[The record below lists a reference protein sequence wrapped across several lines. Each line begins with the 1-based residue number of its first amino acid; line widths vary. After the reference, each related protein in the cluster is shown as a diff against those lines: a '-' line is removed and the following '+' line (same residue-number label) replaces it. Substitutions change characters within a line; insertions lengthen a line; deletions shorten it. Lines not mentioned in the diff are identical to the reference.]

1 MLTLGALTFVAP
13 IALVGLLVLPALWWL
28 LRVTPPSPLRM
39 PFPPIRLLAALTSK
53 EESAEATPP
62 WLLVLRL
69 ILAAAVVLGAAHPL
83 INAPQQ
89 IVGSGPVAIVVDDG
103 WASARNWPARRD
115 AVLGIIDRADRE
127 ARPVIVATTAAVAGA
142 RPPLRLLSAREARE
156 LAASLAP
163 NPWPTDR
170 ESAIQALED
179 FTENNGVAPGA
190 VFWITDGLDDADGN
204 AVPMFV
210 DFAPLGSLTVIAPDA
225 DETAMV
231 LAPPASQGASLRAVV
246 SRADASREASVWVR
260 AISDDGALVAREPV
274 RFTAGESQTEAVFAL
289 PVELRNR
296 LARLELENEST
307 AAAVALTD
315 ERWRRRPVGLVAGGA
330 TTTGQPLLDD
340 LHYLRRA
347 LDPFTEVREGSVEQ
361 LLRRPLSVLCLVD
374 TGLVGGSEADAL
386 ARWVERGGV
395 LLRFAGPRLARTSQ
409 AGGDTLLPVELHGG
423 DRVIGGAMSWRR
435 PARLAPF
442 DTEGPFAGVTLPS
455 DVAIRRQVLA
465 EPTLD
470 LAERTWVRLDDGT
483 PLITAERRGEGWSIL
498 VHTTANTE
506 WSNLPL
512 SGLFVDMLRR
522 VVALSQGAVPQA
534 GGPPLAP
541 IDTLDGFGRL
551 GPSPPGVNA
560 IAAADFANAVASP
573 SHPPGHYGGGHRRQA
588 LNLAGAVEALRPL
601 GPIPPGVATSSFGA
615 AAAVDLQP
623 WLLGLALA
631 LAVIDMAIALAL
643 RGLLRV
649 PYVRRGSVAG
659 MIAAVALAGTCV
671 ALPAAAQETVSDGT
685 AIETS
690 LSTRLA
696 YRITGDPEIDA
707 VSRAGLEGVRAV
719 INDRTA
725 AVLGPPVGI
734 DLEGDEL
741 AFYPLIYWP
750 LVEGAPMPS
759 EAAARRIDAYMHNGG
774 TILFDIRAR
783 GGSQPTG
790 LAELARTLDIP
801 PLVPVPRDHVLG
813 RAYYLLSEF
822 PGRWTGG
829 TVWLAQGGE
838 RVNDGV
844 TPVIAGSHDW
854 AGAWAVDG
862 RGRPMFAVVPGGEQ
876 QREIAYRFA
885 INVVM
890 LVLTGSYKADQVHL
904 PAILERLGR

>member
-13 IALVGLLVLPALWWL
+13 LALAGLLVLPALWWL
-28 LRVTPPSPLRM
+28 LRVTPPAPLRVA
-39 PFPPIRLLAALTSK
+39 FPPIRLLAALTSD

-69 ILAAAVVLGAAHPL
+69 VLAAAVVLGAAHPL
-83 INAPQQ
+83 INAPQRLA
-89 IVGSGPVAIVVDDG
+89 GSGPVAIVIDDG
-103 WASARNWPARRD
+103 WAAARDWPARRD
-115 AVLGIIDRADRE
+115 AVLAVIDRADRE
-127 ARPVIVATTAAVAGA
+127 ARPVILATTAAVAGA

-163 NPWPTDR
+163 KPWPTDR
-170 ESAIQALED
+170 AAAVEAVAAFAED
-179 FTENNGVAPGA
+179 LGAVPGA
-190 VFWITDGLDDADGN
+190 VFWIADGLDDADAG
-204 AVPMFV
+204 AVPLFTGL
-210 DFAPLGSLTVIAPDA
+210 APLGSLTVIAPDA
-225 DETAMV
+225 HETAMV
-231 LAPPASQGASLRAVV
+231 LAPPASQGAALRAVV
-246 SRADASREASVWVR
+246 SRADAAGEVSVWVR
-260 AISDDGALVAREPV
+260 AIGDDGNLVAREPV
-274 RFTAGESQTEAVFAL
+274 RFAAGERRTEAVFTL

-296 LARLELENEST
+296 LARLELETEAT
-307 AAAVALTD
+307 AAAVTLTD

-330 TTTGQPLLDD
+330 ATSGQPLLDD

-347 LDPFTEVREGSVEQ
+347 LDPFTEVREGSVEE

-374 TGLVGGSEADAL
+374 TGIVGGTEATAL
-386 ARWVERGGV
+386 ARWIEAGGV
-395 LLRFAGPRLARTSQ
+395 LLRFAGPRLARTSPG
-409 AGGDTLLPVELHGG
+409 GGDTLLPVELHGG
-423 DRVIGGAMSWRR
+423 DRVIGGALSWRR
-435 PARLAPF
+435 PARLAPL
-442 DTEGPFAGVTLPS
+442 DAEDPFAGLAVPEDVT
-455 DVAIRRQVLA
+455 IRRQVLA
-465 EPTLD
+465 EPSLD
-470 LAERTWVRLDDGT
+470 LAARTWVRLDDGT
-483 PLITAERRGEGWSIL
+483 PLVTAERRGEGWSIL

-512 SGLFVDMLRR
+512 SGLFVDLLRR
-522 VVALSQGAVPQA
+522 VVALSRGAVPQP

-541 IDTLDGFGRL
+541 IETLDGFGRL
-551 GPSPPGVNA
+551 GPPPPGAKA
-560 IAAADFANAVASP
+560 IAPADIADAVAGA
-573 SHPPGHYGGGHRRQA
+573 SHPPGHYGAGHRRQA
-588 LNLAGAVEALRPL
+588 VNLATAIETLRPL
-601 GPIPPGVATSSFGA
+601 APLPPGVARSSFGA
-615 AAAVDLQP
+615 AAAVDLRP
-623 WLLGLALA
+623 WLLGLALL
-631 LAVIDMAIALAL
+631 LAVADLAIALAL
-643 RGLLRV
+643 RGLLRF
-649 PYVRRGSVAG
+649 PRFRRHGAIGVIAALAVAG
-659 MIAAVALAGTCV
+659 LGMSSPVH
-671 ALPAAAQETVSDGT
+671 AQELVSDGT
-685 AIETS
+685 ALEAA

-696 YRITGDPEIDA
+696 YRLTGDADIDA

-725 AVLGPPVGI
+725 AVLGPPVGV
-734 DLEGDEL
+734 DPETDEL

-750 LVEGAPMPS
+750 LIEGAPLPS

-774 TILFDIRAR
+774 TILFDTRAR
-783 GGSQPTG
+783 GGTRPTG
-790 LAELARTLDIP
+790 LADLARTLDIP

-813 RAYYLLSEF
+813 RVYYLLSEF

-829 TVWLAQGGE
+829 TVWLARGGE